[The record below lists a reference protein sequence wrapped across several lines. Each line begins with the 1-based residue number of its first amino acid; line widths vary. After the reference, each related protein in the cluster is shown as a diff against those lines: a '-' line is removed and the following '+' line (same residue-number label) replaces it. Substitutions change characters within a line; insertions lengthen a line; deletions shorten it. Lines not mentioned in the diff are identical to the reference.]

1 MRYSIVF
8 FAGLAALTTAAPI
21 DAENTKQAADTSY
34 DNYGQYSDYKGYGT
48 YPAEV
53 EKEAAVQ
60 GMVAPFYLLPHLRL
74 KLTSLQPI
82 PIRSVTRWRRM

>member
-53 EKEAAVQ
+53 EKEATVQ
-60 GMVAPFYLLPHLRL
+60 GTATYFCLLPYPRP
-74 KLTSLQPI
+74 KLTSL
-82 PIRSVTRWRRM
+82 